1 MYNKTKKLVLLGVL
15 ALVFACNPPEDDAIT
30 AEIQLPDNT
39 ALTRTNED
47 TETGYDSLLAKRLG
61 GDEYGMKKYVLALL
75 KAGPNRSK
83 DKDVAQKLQMEHLKN
98 IERLANEGKLVV
110 AGPFLDGGDLKGI
123 YIFNVETIE
132 EATALTNTDPAI
144 VAGSLVME
152 LHPWYSSAALV
163 DVNNVHKKLSKK
175 SITE

>member
-1 MYNKTKKLVLLGVL
+1 MKTTNFLLL
-15 ALVFACNPPEDDAIT
+15 SFLTLLFACNAPEKPCM
-30 AEIQLPDNT
+30 LPEAKST
-39 ALTRTNED
+39 VAT
-47 TETGYDSLLAKRLG
+47 TETGYDSILAKRLG
-61 GDEYGMKKYVLALL
+61 GDDYGMKKYVLALL

-83 DKDVAQKLQMEHLKN
+83 DKDVAQKLQMEHMKN
-98 IERLANEGKLVV
+98 IGRLAEEGKLVV

-144 VAGSLVME
+144 QAGSLVME

-163 DVNNVHKKLSKK
+163 DINNVHKKLSKK
-175 SITE
+175 SMME